1 MSTLI
6 TFTIDAAFRRN
17 AREAIQTR
25 VQGATTLLDD
35 PVTIR
40 DVSAT
45 SLEVQ
50 LPDALPAE
58 ELRSIIAGLAN
69 LVRRPESGILSNVV
83 VSPEDASG
91 AARQYSV

>member
-1 MSTLI
+1 MATLLTVDI
-6 TFTIDAAFRRN
+6 NPAQLRN
-17 AREAIQTR
+17 AREQIQTR

-35 PVTIR
+35 PVVIR
-40 DVSAT
+40 EVSAT

-69 LVRRPESGILSNVV
+69 LVNRPESGITGNVQV
-83 VSPEDASG
+83 NPENSEG
-91 AARQYSV
+91 IQRRYSV